1 MNTKTIRYII
11 YIFIIVICI
20 VAIGIGVYAQFF
32 MEEDIGNNYDNDI
45 SAGGN
50 QNLVTGQEIKQSFL
64 DLFTD
69 EFYIGNF
76 DDSNVKKLDNSN
88 ELVYT
93 AYSSSETVEG
103 KYMIDVNIPV
113 INIEGEVVNEY
124 NSITQSVFVDK
135 INAVISNSS
144 VYTIYNLDYISYV
157 NNDILSLAI
166 MATIK
171 EGNNPQRIIVQ
182 TYNYNLT
189 TGENVTIEDILSYRD
204 IDTQVVENRIKSNIT
219 KASEDAANMAQSG
232 YNVYQR
238 NPEDEMYKLE
248 NIQNFMEGPNGE
260 LYIIF
265 AYGNNN
271 YTSEMDVIEI

>member
-157 NNDILSLAI
+157 NNNILSLAI

-182 TYNYNLT
+182 TYNYNLA
-189 TGENVTIEDILSYRD
+189 TGENVTLDDILEDRD
-204 IDTQVVENRIKSNIT
+204 IEKSVVENKIKTTIN
-219 KASEDAANMAQSG
+219 KASEDAKKMAQSG